1 MEQLYGA
8 VPCRAMLYE
17 ANAPGAA
24 LRVSPPR
31 TATPQCSSGPG
42 QQTQQK
48 PDPAPTSQARRFA
61 LFLCPS
67 PLHPLHPLFARAPS
81 LHPRVG
87 GLHRHGIKQQKGDL
101 MGGSWAGSEQ
111 PFAKQRSSAVCVCAC
126 GRAFDHTWCVCC
138 GNPPDTIWRNPSQR
152 ALARVLVGCRE
163 ALTAQPRS
171 SRLRPQPPI
180 IPVSRPRCSPGCP
193 GYALNPSA
201 QVAGEKKHG

>member
-24 LRVSPPR
+24 LRVSQDGDPAMLKWSGAANTTKTGPG
-31 TATPQCSSGPG
+31 SDFSGPPLCSF
-42 QQTQQK
+42 K
-48 PDPAPTSQARRFA
+48 LLEPPAPPPPP
-61 LFLCPS
+61 LCPS
-67 PLHPLHPLFARAPS
+67 P

-87 GLHRHGIKQQKGDL
+87 GLHRHGIKQKTKRGPNGGQL
-101 MGGSWAGSEQ
+101 GSWAGSEQ

-163 ALTAQPRS
+163 VLTAQPR
-171 SRLRPQPPI
+171 
-180 IPVSRPRCSPGCP
+180 
-193 GYALNPSA
+193 
-201 QVAGEKKHG
+201 